1 MLWDLMFPNYHLN
14 DFMLLECY
22 ILRKPVLETCILLE
36 DFGLMTFCYT
46 WEGFMSLEDFDFMKL
61 V

>member
-1 MLWDLMFPNYHLN
+1 MFANFHLK

-22 ILRKPVLETCILLE
+22 LLRKLVLKKFILLK
-36 DFGLMTFCYT
+36 DFGLMTFCYNL
-46 WEGFMSLEDFDFMKL
+46 EGFMSLEDFEFTKL

>member
-1 MLWDLMFPNYHLN
+1 MFENFHLN

-22 ILRKPVLETCILLE
+22 FLRKLVLEKFILLK
-36 DFGLMTFCYT
+36 DFGLMTFSYSLK
-46 WEGFMSLEDFDFMKL
+46 GFISLEDFDFMKL